1 MKNRKLEI
9 SCIMAAPADYR
20 NPTEM
25 FKCGFE
31 EILRKIMECH
41 SFSNS
46 RPLVITVSQDTG
58 HKK

>member
-9 SCIMAAPADYR
+9 SCIMSAPADFQ

-25 FKCGFE
+25 FKYGFE

-46 RPLVITVSQDTG
+46 HPLVITISQDTG
-58 HKK
+58 NKK